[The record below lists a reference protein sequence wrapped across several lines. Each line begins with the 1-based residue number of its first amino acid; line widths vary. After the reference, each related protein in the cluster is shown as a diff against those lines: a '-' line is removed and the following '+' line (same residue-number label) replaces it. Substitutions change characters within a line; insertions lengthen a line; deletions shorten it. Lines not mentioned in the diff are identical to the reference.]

1 MRSGADCHLWQVV
14 NSRTMEKT
22 TLYLSRELK
31 ARLRAEAQRG
41 NASQAE
47 LIRQALERYLD
58 QGERTLPKSI
68 GSSRSDGALS
78 AAESEAW
85 LRRRLTDP

>member
-1 MRSGADCHLWQVV
+1 
-14 NSRTMEKT
+14 MEKT

-31 ARLRAEAQRG
+31 TRLQAEARRG

-47 LIRQALERYLD
+47 LVRQALERYLD
-58 QGERTLPKSI
+58 QGERPRPTSI
-68 GSSRSDGALS
+68 GSSRSQGSLP

-85 LRRRLTDP
+85 LRKRLADR